1 MASCIRTCLLYA
13 GLTGPDVP
21 GREHLAPRDYPCAV
35 MISCYYILCSIF
47 STEAGQNVSYDYPSH
62 IQCYWQLPHCIKPIF
77 EMGIFVT
84 LGLSGTYY
92 IYIYIY
98 VCYAQTTDSHHPWMV
113 SRKAWSIDIM
123 CVRSSPTG
131 IKPSHEQHQQFHW
144 DKRAMWCFC

>member
-1 MASCIRTCLLYA
+1 MCCSDLL
-13 GLTGPDVP
+13 L
-21 GREHLAPRDYPCAV
+21 L
-35 MISCYYILCSIF
+35 LCSIF

-98 VCYAQTTDSHHPWMV
+98 MFVMRKRLIHTTLGW
-113 SRKAWSIDIM
+113 
-123 CVRSSPTG
+123 
-131 IKPSHEQHQQFHW
+131 FHT
-144 DKRAMWCFC
+144 KLGV